1 MSNRDRIRK
10 NADRKSNSLPNT
22 NFLQTRPFTP
32 PRKLAKPLTREEIQA
47 ILPKLEQFGYNG
59 AKIPVF
65 PPDPTLSSPIQST
78 SGDSQVQDNSQQ
90 QPEILQPS
98 EELAENE
105 EISTEA
111 ENIQRDDLGEVISE
125 DEEKETNPEQLTELE
140 STDNP
145 ETQSQEKLDLQAK
158 FSKLEQF
165 GYNGAKIPVF
175 PPNPDSQIAIG
186 SKSGV
191 SQVENNYQEKPQE
204 LQSDEAEKENE
215 QISTEGE
222 NIQFGGG
229 VSGDEDKVGESKDK
243 YEEET
248 DTITPNLVDKISAPT
263 AEELVQEK
271 PNPKEEENNKTESD
285 PNLNTKAVSST
296 SDAKP
301 ETLINNS
308 YDPTLIAY
316 GSETEQTFDG
326 GTAKL
331 NTFGEINRQMIAIW
345 RLTSNN
351 NEDDRLTEVNLNF
364 SFSNNE
370 NKTIQPEIPTPSQVV
385 RGRLSVEF
393 GPFNGLTLSGRRGTV
408 IMSGTARSFAHNK
421 YIPNIESTCELYDSD
436 VLPESA
442 KETIGRASVEGKLY
456 TYSLNP
462 DHDGDGKDKARVFE
476 SVLGFTRLNMDDL
489 AEQLVFNLEEAEPRG
504 RNDYG
509 LLYRQIIRVN
519 GANGRTRNVVTG
531 WIIRDDD
538 KTIRLTTAYVEKN

>member
-1 MSNRDRIRK
+1 M
-10 NADRKSNSLPNT
+10 
-22 NFLQTRPFTP
+22 
-32 PRKLAKPLTREEIQA
+32 
-47 ILPKLEQFGYNG
+47 
-59 AKIPVF
+59 
-65 PPDPTLSSPIQST
+65 
-78 SGDSQVQDNSQQ
+78 
-90 QPEILQPS
+90 
-98 EELAENE
+98 
-105 EISTEA
+105 
-111 ENIQRDDLGEVISE
+111 GEVISD
-125 DEEKETNPEQLTELE
+125 DEEKESDSEQLTELE
-140 STDNP
+140 STDNS

-158 FSKLEQF
+158 FSRLAQF

-175 PPNPDSQIAIG
+175 PPNPTASSPIAP
-186 SKSGV
+186 KSDV
-191 SQVENNYQEKPQE
+191 SQVENNDREKPQG

-215 QISTEGE
+215 EISTEGE
-222 NIQFGGG
+222 KIQFSGG
-229 VSGDEDKVGESKDK
+229 VSGDKDKLGESRDK
-243 YEEET
+243 SQEET
-248 DTITPNLVDKISAPT
+248 DTVARNLVDKIAPT
-263 AEELVQEK
+263 TEELVQEK
-271 PNPKEEENNKTESD
+271 PNPKEAENNKTESD

-370 NKTIQPEIPTPSQVV
+370 NKTIKPEIPTPSQVV

-393 GPFNGLTLSGRRGTV
+393 GPFNGLTLGKRRGTV
-408 IMSGTARSFAHNK
+408 IMNGTARSFAHNK

-462 DHDGDGKDKARVFE
+462 DHKDGQHKAKVFK
-476 SVLGFTRLNMDDL
+476 SALGFTRLNMDDL
-489 AEQLVFNLEEAEPRG
+489 AIQLVFNLEEATFIRRDE
-504 RNDYG
+504 YG
-509 LLYRQIIRVN
+509 LIYRQIIMVN
-519 GANGRTRNVVTG
+519 GANGNTRNVMTG
-531 WIIRDDD
+531 WIIRHDD
-538 KTIRLTTAYVEKN
+538 KTIRLTTAVVE